1 MLTDAIVH
9 HINLLTRLEL
19 IMSKKIKS
27 KIKLVNCVVSDIDS
41 DVPHI
46 ICDFVYRGA
55 RVSRLF
61 ELDSIITE
69 ANESVRDGHKYYE
82 FEKEYHERSFGKAK
96 TLYRYVED
104 K

>member
-1 MLTDAIVH
+1 
-9 HINLLTRLEL
+9 
-19 IMSKKIKS
+19 MSKKIKS

>member
-1 MLTDAIVH
+1 M
-9 HINLLTRLEL
+9 NKYKR
-19 IMSKKIKS
+19 IKS
-27 KIKLVNCVVSDIDS
+27 KVKLVECVISDVDS

-61 ELDSIITE
+61 ELDSIIKE
-69 ANESVRDGHKYYE
+69 ANESVRDGHKYYG
-82 FEKEYHERSFGKAK
+82 FEKEMNEKRFGKAK
-96 TLYRYVED
+96 TLDRIVEN

>member
-27 KIKLVNCVVSDIDS
+27 KIKLVNCVVSDIES

-55 RVSRLF
+55 QVSRLF
-61 ELDSIITE
+61 ELPNITFFNASIDEETPMY
-69 ANESVRDGHKYYE
+69 AASRL
-82 FEKEYHERSFGKAK
+82 F
-96 TLYRYVED
+96 LD